1 MYLDDYY
8 SDTGGWVLFSREQ
21 ASAFAKGVADD
32 FNPLHDPENKLFC
45 VPGDLL
51 FSVAVRK
58 LGLYQR
64 MRFEFAGMVDGSQR
78 LRFADAGDG
87 VVRMVDESD
96 RAYLNIHR
104 EGERTS
110 DPGLIGTLTRRYVE
124 FSGHTFPD
132 ILMPLMAEQ
141 AVMINPARP
150 LVIYE
155 SMEIDLP
162 SLDFDAPTLAFTGST
177 LDVNGKRGSVRLGFQ
192 FRSAGEAVGGGAKF
206 MSLRGLRTYDP
217 AAAEAMI
224 RKYRE
229 RKGSPPT
236 PRS

>member
-8 SDTGGWVLFSREQ
+8 SDTGDGVLISREQ
-21 ASAFAKGVADD
+21 ASLFAKGVADD

-51 FSVAVRK
+51 FSIAVAK
-58 LGLYQR
+58 LGLHQR

-78 LRFADAGDG
+78 LRFSDTGDG
-87 VVRMVDESD
+87 VVRMVDDSD
-96 RAYLNIHR
+96 RTYLNIHR
-104 EGERTS
+104 EGENTS
-110 DPGLIGTLTRRYVE
+110 DPGLIGALTRRYVE

-141 AVMINPARP
+141 SVMINPARP

-162 SLDFDAPTLAFTGST
+162 TLDFSDPTLAFTGST
-177 LDVNGKRGSVRLGFQ
+177 LEVNGKRGGVRLGFQ
-192 FRSAGEAVGGGAKF
+192 FRSAGKHVGEGAKF
-206 MSLRGLRTYDP
+206 MSLRGLRPYDSG
-217 AAAEAMI
+217 AAEAMI
-224 RKYRE
+224 REYRE
-229 RKGSPPT
+229 RKGSPVNP
-236 PRS
+236 